1 MKKALIVIDMQND
14 FLTGALR
21 NEEGIRVIP
30 RVADKRKQAAKNG
43 ETIIFTRDTHFED
56 TYMSSEEGKNLPVP
70 HCIRGTEG
78 WEIAPELKELI
89 PADAVTLAIG
99 DSIDPK
105 LDATTI
111 VIDKPTFGSAVLGEL
126 LKNAAFDEV
135 ELVGVCT
142 DICVISN
149 ALLTKA
155 FLPNAHV
162 AVDPACCAGVTP
174 DSHNTA
180 LDAMRACHIEVL

>member
-21 NEEGIRVIP
+21 NEEGIQAIP
-30 RVADKRKQAAKNG
+30 RVADRIRKAAESG
-43 ETIIFTRDTHFED
+43 ETVIYTRDTHFEE
-56 TYMSSEEGKNLPVP
+56 TYMGSEEGKNLPVP
-70 HCIRGTEG
+70 HCIRGTKG
-78 WEIAPELKELI
+78 WEIAPKLQELI
-89 PADAVTLAIG
+89 PADAVTIG
-99 DSIDPK
+99 IDDSVAPA
-105 LDATTI
+105 LGAQTV
-111 VIDKPTFGSAVLGEL
+111 VIDKPTFGSAGLGEL
-126 LKNAAFDEV
+126 LKSEGFEEV

-162 AVDPACCAGVTP
+162 SVDPACCAGVTP

-180 LDAMRACHIEVL
+180 LDAMRACHIEIL